1 MGKKKHSIY
10 SNRKK
15 STNKSSSSE
24 KKVSSKPHSSIK
36 GEKISDQPVSHK
48 ELNKL
53 SNKSQVKS
61 TDHNHPKEMVNSF
74 LKKEKPHQNII
85 EKEVKVDLLF
95 FPKKQPVHHEHVI
108 SPLKLFNFFRDF
120 QHKPIDIERMSLEE
134 MRRANRL
141 LREILY
147 YIKPNKNKY

>member
-24 KKVSSKPHSSIK
+24 KKVSSKPHYSIK

-61 TDHNHPKEMVNSF
+61 TDNNVSKGI
-74 LKKEKPHQNII
+74 PHQNMI
-85 EKEVKVDLLF
+85 EKEVKVDFLY
-95 FPKKQPVHHEHVI
+95 FPKKQPVHHEHVV
-108 SPLKLFNFFRDF
+108 SP
-120 QHKPIDIERMSLEE
+120 QSC
-134 MRRANRL
+134 
-141 LREILY
+141 
-147 YIKPNKNKY
+147 